1 MIISRTPLRVS
12 LAGGGSDL
20 EEYYKTGY
28 GAVVSTA
35 IDRYIYITV
44 NKKFDDL
51 IRVSYSMTEM
61 VNSVA
66 QIKHNI
72 IRESLKLLGMGKKI
86 EIVYMGDIPLGTA
99 GVGLGSSSGLA
110 VGVLNALYAFKGTHV
125 SAERLAS
132 DACKIEIDILGHPI
146 GKQDQYISAYGGF
159 NYIQFNKDGT
169 VYVDPIIC
177 KSETK
182 VLLHSKLMLFYTGL
196 VRVSSDILQEQKGK
210 TSLNLCHLD
219 KMVGLARDLK
229 EQLIHNKIDEVGNI
243 LHEGWLLK
251 RKLANGISNSRID
264 EYYEKARKAGASGG
278 KILGAGAGG
287 FLLLYC
293 EEKCQQKVR
302 DALSELKESP
312 FKFEPQGSKIIYVH
326 D

>member
-35 IDRYIYITV
+35 IDKYVYITV
-44 NKKFDDL
+44 NKKFDDF
-51 IRVSYSMTEM
+51 IRVSYSETEM
-61 VNSVA
+61 VKSVA

-72 IRESLKLLGMGKKI
+72 IRESLKLLGINKKI
-86 EIVYMGDIPLGTA
+86 EVVYMGDIPLGSA

-110 VGVLNALYAFKGTHV
+110 VGVLNALYAFKSLHS
-125 SAERLAS
+125 SAEKLAS
-132 DACKIEIDILGHPI
+132 DACKIEIDILKHPM

-177 KSETK
+177 DSGTK
-182 VLLHSKLMLFYTGL
+182 ESLNNRLMLFYTGL
-196 VRVSSDILQEQKGK
+196 MRLSSNILEEQQKK
-210 TSLNLCHLD
+210 TCANLSYLD
-219 KMVGLARDLK
+219 KMVGLAKDLRDH
-229 EQLIHNKIDEVGNI
+229 LIRNKVDDVGDI
-243 LHEGWLLK
+243 LHQGWLLK
-251 RKLANGISNSRID
+251 KKLANGISNPQID
-264 EYYEKARKAGASGG
+264 EYYRAAREAGASGG

-293 EEKCQQKVR
+293 EEKHQNKVR
-302 DALSELKESP
+302 KALGELKESP
-312 FKFEPQGSKIIYVH
+312 FKFEPQGSKIIYVR

>member
-20 EEYYKTGY
+20 EEFYKTGY

-35 IDRYIYITV
+35 IDKYIYITV

-51 IRVSYSMTEM
+51 IRVSYSNTEM
-61 VNSVA
+61 VKSVTEV
-66 QIKHNI
+66 KHNI
-72 IRESLKLLGMGKKI
+72 IRESLKLLGIDKKI
-86 EIVYMGDIPLGTA
+86 EVVYMGDIPLGSA

-110 VGVLNALYAFKGTHV
+110 VGVLNALYAFKGFHS

-132 DACKIEIDILGHPI
+132 DACKIEIDILKHPM

-177 KSETK
+177 DSGTK
-182 VLLHSKLMLFYTGL
+182 ASLNNRLMLFYTGL
-196 VRVSSDILQEQKGK
+196 VRFSSNILEEQQKK
-210 TSLNLCHLD
+210 TSVNLTYLD
-219 KMVGLARDLK
+219 QMVDLARNLRD
-229 EQLIHNKIDEVGNI
+229 QLIHNQIDQVGSI

-251 RKLANGISNSRID
+251 KKLANGISNSQID
-264 EYYEKARKAGASGG
+264 EYYEKALKAGASGG

-293 EEKCQQKVR
+293 EEKYQQKVR
-302 DALSELKESP
+302 EALRDLKESP
-312 FKFEPQGSKIIYVH
+312 FKFEPQGSKIVYVH